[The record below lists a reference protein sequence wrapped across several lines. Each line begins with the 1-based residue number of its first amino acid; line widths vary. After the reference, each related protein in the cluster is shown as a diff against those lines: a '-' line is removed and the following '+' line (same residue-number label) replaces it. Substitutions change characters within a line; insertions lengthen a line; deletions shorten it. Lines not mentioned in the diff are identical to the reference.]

1 MIREMHWS
9 PKTVDVQGCKFRPA
23 LKWGTWIA
31 CSPAGQ
37 RSPVMPHAHIKLQLP
52 PPGSVDAE
60 ASTLQ
65 GQGGC
70 RPCPAALPGTAG
82 CRTRWQQRLDRCLW
96 HDPGQSRGRN
106 TDPATS
112 FAAKECLRP
121 KNYILSSEKIVTSNR
136 NFVKWKCI
144 SLLCTK

>member
-70 RPCPAALPGTAG
+70 RPCPAALPGTSG
-82 CRTRWQQRLDRCLW
+82 CRTRWQQRLDCCLW
-96 HDPGQSRGRN
+96 HDPGQSIGRN

-112 FAAKECLRP
+112 FAAKQSAWDL
-121 KNYILSSEKIVTSNR
+121 KKYIKLWENCHFYQK
-136 NFVKWKCI
+136 
-144 SLLCTK
+144 LCQMKVHLATMH